1 MGEKEVAMKKI
12 LAAAIVV
19 LLILGLVTG
28 CTGVRV
34 IGSGNL
40 ITKTFEFGD
49 FTGIKAENGM
59 HVELIKSDTFS
70 VEVVAD
76 DNVMEY
82 IQANKS
88 GDTLRIGP
96 RANAAFRSAT
106 LTAKITMPDLYR
118 LELSGGSH
126 ASVSGFKSLHD
137 LSVRLSSG
145 SHLNEPLI
153 PGGISAGNADFNLS
167 WGSHV
172 NLSSSA
178 NDLSVKCSDG
188 SSIDLETFPV
198 NNAKINLSDG
208 SHATVNVGGT
218 LDAKLSEGSRVYYVG
233 EPTMGEIDMDWDS
246 EVIKK

>member
-1 MGEKEVAMKKI
+1 MKKI

-19 LLILGLVTG
+19 VLLVLGLVTS

-40 ITKTFEFGD
+40 ITKTFEFSD
-49 FTGIKAENGM
+49 FAAIKAENGM
-59 HVELIKSDTFS
+59 HVELIKSATFG
-70 VEVVAD
+70 VEVIAD
-76 DNVMEY
+76 DNVMEH
-82 IQANKS
+82 IQVSKS

-96 RANAAFRSAT
+96 KANAAFRSAT
-106 LTAKITMPDLYR
+106 LTAKITMPDLYK

-126 ASVSGFKSLHD
+126 ASVSGFESSHD

-153 PGGISAGNADFNLS
+153 PGGISAGNAEFNLS
-167 WGSHV
+167 AGSHV
-172 NLSSSA
+172 DLSGSA
-178 NDLSVKCSDG
+178 NDLSVKYSDG
-188 SSIDLETFPV
+188 SHIDLETFPV

-218 LDAKLSEGSRVYYVG
+218 LDAKLSEGSKVFYVG
-233 EPTMGEIDMDWDS
+233 DPTMGEIDLDWDS
-246 EVIKK
+246 EVIEK